1 MEDLFQKMFIE
12 RLTAHIET
20 QVVPL
25 VGVIFD
31 SGGDF
36 GLSLYDDTESI
47 SFYKKVALK
56 NNVYKSYLV
65 LKSKIC

>member
-1 MEDLFQKMFIE
+1 M
-12 RLTAHIET
+12 
-20 QVVPL
+20 
-25 VGVIFD
+25 GVIFD

-36 GLSLYDDTESI
+36 GLSLYDDAESI

-65 LKSKIC
+65 LKSKIFTS

>member
-1 MEDLFQKMFIE
+1 MHTFMANIE
-12 RLTAHIET
+12 MRNISEFTSN
-20 QVVPL
+20 VPL

-56 NNVYKSYLV
+56 NNVYKSYLE
-65 LKSKIC
+65 LK